1 MIKRVKWW
9 MYLAVLFGGSLF
21 GSGCGGLGLGENARV
36 LWYILREDLFS

>member
-21 GSGCGGLGLGENARV
+21 QLGGCGLGENARV